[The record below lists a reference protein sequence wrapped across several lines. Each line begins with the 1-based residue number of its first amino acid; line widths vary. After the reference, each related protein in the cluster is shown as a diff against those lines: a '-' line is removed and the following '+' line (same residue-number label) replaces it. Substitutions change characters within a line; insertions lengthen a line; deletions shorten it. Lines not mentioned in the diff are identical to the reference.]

1 MMLTTKEYIKLLSS
15 IKEKLPI
22 VEVPIEL
29 TVSEQKLLLLLINS
43 ILTDIKKGEK

>member
-1 MMLTTKEYIKLLSS
+1 MMLTTKEYIKLLNS

-22 VEVPIEL
+22 VEVSIEL

-43 ILTDIKKGEK
+43 ILTDIKKGKK